1 MLPLSVTA
9 VTPKS
14 LIFVWESGGYVY
26 ILASDMLERVTKFVL
41 GEASES
47 HLPGRVRAA
56 IDKQQ
61 QNSEELIAWVQ
72 LIIISFFGFLY
83 LISPRGFQNTEFA
96 PVPYALAGFFGFCV
110 VRLILTHKRVFPRTL
125 PLVGVV
131 ADILLL
137 LMLVW
142 IFHIQYMQPAPF
154 YLKVP
159 TLLYVF
165 IFIALRALR
174 FDPVFVIVG
183 GVTAAVGWIGL
194 VVYAIHTGPM
204 GMDVLTRDFVEYTTA
219 HRVLIG
225 AEMDKILVVLTVTA
239 ILALTLIRA
248 RRLLESAVSSG
259 TTAKD
264 LSRFVAP
271 ELVDRIAT
279 GETEIKPGTSE
290 LRTASILFTD
300 IEGFSTISEKLD
312 PQGLMQTLN
321 DYFAAM
327 SEIINRHGGV
337 IEQYQGD
344 ALLVSFNASRPL
356 DDHSDCAIRTALDIQ
371 QLMETTTFG
380 DGLTLRTRCGI
391 NTGEV
396 VVGAFGSSDRLLFTV
411 HGDEVNIAARLE
423 QMNKDYGTYV
433 LVSDAAIR
441 QCSNEYDLE
450 EMGEVTVRGRQSA
463 TRFSTIR
470 NLPALP

>member
-1 MLPLSVTA
+1 M
-9 VTPKS
+9 
-14 LIFVWESGGYVY
+14 YVY
-26 ILASDMLERVTKFVL
+26 ILRFAMFESISKFVL
-41 GEASES
+41 GEPTGAN
-47 HLPGRVRAA
+47 LPSRVRDA

-72 LIIISFFGFLY
+72 LIIISFFGVLY
-83 LISPRGFQNTEFA
+83 LISPRGFTNADFA
-96 PVPYALAGFFGFCV
+96 PVPYALAAFFGFCV
-110 VRLILTHKRVFPRTL
+110 IRLILTHKRVFPRAL

-131 ADILLL
+131 IDILLL

-165 IFIALRALR
+165 IFISLRALR

-183 GVTAAVGWIGL
+183 GVTAAIGWIAL

-204 GMDVLTRDFVEYTTA
+204 GMDVLTRDFVEYTTG

-239 ILALTLIRA
+239 ILALTLVRA
-248 RRLLESAVSSG
+248 RRLLEGAVSAG

-279 GETEIKPGTSE
+279 SEAEIKPGTSE
-290 LRTASILFTD
+290 IRTASILFTD
-300 IEGFSTISEKLD
+300 IEAFSTISERLSPED
-312 PQGLMQTLN
+312 LMRTLN

-327 SEIINRHGGV
+327 SSIIERHGGV

-344 ALLVSFNASRPL
+344 ALLISFNASRQL
-356 DDHSDCAIRTALDIQ
+356 EDHADRAIHTAVDIQ
-371 QLMETTTFG
+371 EAMNSLTFG
-380 DGLTLRTRCGI
+380 DGLALKTRCGI
-391 NTGEV
+391 NTGEL

-411 HGDEVNIAARLE
+411 HGDEVNIAARME

-433 LVSDAAIR
+433 LITDATIAAS
-441 QCSNEYDLE
+441 QEEYNVHP
-450 EMGEVTVRGRQSA
+450 MGEVTVRGRISPTKFFTVA
-463 TRFSTIR
+463 EISI
-470 NLPALP
+470 